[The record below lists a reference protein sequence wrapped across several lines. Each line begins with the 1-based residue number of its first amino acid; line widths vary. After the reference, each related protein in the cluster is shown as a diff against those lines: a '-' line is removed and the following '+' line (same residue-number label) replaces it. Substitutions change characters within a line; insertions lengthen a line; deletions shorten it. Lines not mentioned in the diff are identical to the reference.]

1 MTVNTEALSSIKSY
15 IEAKSGKTKILA
27 VTKNRSVDD
36 IAKLLLLDQKLF
48 GENKVQEAAQ
58 KFNKIQKE
66 NFQNFELHLIGP
78 LQSNKAKLALETF
91 DVIQTIDRIKII
103 DVIKNLTANNKNF
116 KTKKY
121 FIQVNVGEESQKS
134 GVIPSA
140 VGDLYSYALEKN
152 LNVIGLMCIPPNNE
166 APNQYFQL
174 MNKLKEEINQNLQLS
189 MGMSSDYETAIRYQS
204 NLVRIGS
211 KLFL

>member
-1 MTVNTEALSSIKSY
+1 LTVNTEALSSIKSY

-103 DVIKNLTANNKNF
+103 DVITNLTASNRSFQK
-116 KTKKY
+116 KKY

-152 LNVIGLMCIPPNNE
+152 LNVIGLMCIPPNHE
-166 APNQYFQL
+166 APNKYFQL
-174 MNKLKEEINQNLQLS
+174 MNNLREEINKNLQLS
-189 MGMSSDYETAIRYQS
+189 MGMSSDYETAISYNS

-211 KLFL
+211 KLFS

>member
-1 MTVNTEALSSIKSY
+1 MTVNTKALSSIQSY
-15 IEAKSGKTKILA
+15 IKAKSSKAKLLA

-36 IAKLLLLDQKLF
+36 IAKLLLLGQQLF
-48 GENKVQEAAQ
+48 GENKAQEAAQ
-58 KFNKIQKE
+58 KFDKIQQEKS
-66 NFQNFELHLIGP
+66 QNFELHLIGP
-78 LQSNKAKLALETF
+78 LQSNKVKLALETF

-103 DVIKNLTANNKNF
+103 DVITKLTANGKSF
-116 KTKKY
+116 RTKKY

-134 GVIPSA
+134 GAIPSA
-140 VGDLYSYALEKN
+140 VSDLYNYALEKN
-152 LNVIGLMCIPPNNE
+152 LNIIGLMCIPPNNE
-166 APNQYFQL
+166 APNQYFQF
-174 MNKLKEEINQNLQLS
+174 MNNLKEEINQNLQLS